1 MNSSIS
7 LTSILR
13 LLVIFL
19 IMFIL
24 LAPFLWILLASFRP
38 NMELIRNQ
46 TLIPQNLTIENYI
59 SLFAKSAYWQWVINS
74 TIVAIYTVVLSLPLI
89 VAGAYSVYRTQ
100 YRGRNVLSLFLLS
113 VYIFPTALLVVP
125 IFKIFDGLALVDS
138 HLGCALMN
146 TAFAVP
152 FGIWLLQAFLKSLPP
167 ELEEAAAVD
176 GIGRIRTLFQIIIPQ
191 AAPGIIAIAM
201 FAFIVSWTEYL
212 FAMTLLLSND
222 LHTLPIGLTGIVF
235 GQYRV
240 NWGFAA
246 AGAVGSAL
254 PVFIL
259 FLIVGRW
266 FIRGISAGAI
276 K

>member
-13 LLVIFL
+13 LIVISL

-46 TLIPQNLTIENYI
+46 TLIPQNITIENYI
-59 SLFAKSAYWQWVINS
+59 SLFTTSAYWQWVINS
-74 TIVAIYTVVLSLPLI
+74 TIVAIYTVILSLPLI